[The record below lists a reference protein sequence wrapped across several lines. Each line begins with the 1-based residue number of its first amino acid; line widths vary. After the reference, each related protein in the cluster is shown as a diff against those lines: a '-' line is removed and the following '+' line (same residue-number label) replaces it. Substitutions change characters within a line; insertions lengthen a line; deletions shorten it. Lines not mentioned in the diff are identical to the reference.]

1 MASTLKDL
9 TDSAQKFVV
18 GSLDNMKHMIDRS
31 ADEVKKTDMIGA
43 GRRIADQFLEG
54 TKETVCRVADS
65 AGKADAV
72 DALRC
77 LATGT
82 LDNVRDTVQVAS
94 EESQRINLVETGSK
108 VSQEALELMRRQ
120 IELGFDTG
128 REVGQVL
135 DRVMP
140 VRMLN
145 GVTATATA
153 STRPAGVVTRV
164 EIESDK
170 GTIKT
175 ETAK

>member
-18 GSLDNMKHMIDRS
+18 GSLDNVKTLIDRS
-31 ADEVKKTDMIGA
+31 ADEVAKADMVGA
-43 GRRIADQFLEG
+43 GRRIADQFING
-54 TKETVCRVADS
+54 TRETVNRVADG
-65 AGKADAV
+65 AAKADAV

-82 LDNVRDTVQVAS
+82 LENVRETVRVAS
-94 EESQRINLVETGSK
+94 EESQRIKLVEHGSNMT
-108 VSQEALELMRRQ
+108 QEAIDLMRRQ

-145 GVTATATA
+145 GVGTPT
-153 STRPAGVVTRV
+153 STRPTGVVTRV

-175 ETAK
+175 QTAQ

>member
-18 GSLDNMKHMIDRS
+18 GSLDNVKHMIDRS
-31 ADEVKKTDMIGA
+31 ADEVAKADVVGA
-43 GRRIADQFLEG
+43 GRRIADQLLEG
-54 TKETVCRVADS
+54 TKETVSRVADGAS
-65 AGKADAV
+65 KGDPVDAV
-72 DALRC
+72 RC
-77 LATGT
+77 FATGT
-82 LDNVRDTVQVAS
+82 LENVRETVRVAS
-94 EESQRINLVETGSK
+94 EESQRINLVETGSY
-108 VSQEALELMRRQ
+108 VTQEALELMRRQ
-120 IELGFDTG
+120 VELGFDTG

-145 GVTATATA
+145 GVGTPAP
-153 STRPAGVVTRV
+153 TRPTGVVTRV

>member
-9 TDSAQKFVV
+9 TDSAQKFMV
-18 GSLDNMKHMIDRS
+18 GSLDNMKQLIDKS
-31 ADEVKKTDMIGA
+31 ADEVAKADVVGA
-43 GRRIADQFLEG
+43 GRRIADQVLDG
-54 TKETVCRVADS
+54 TKETVSRMADC
-65 AGKADAV
+65 AAKADGIEAV
-72 DALRC
+72 RC

-82 LDNVRDTVQVAS
+82 LENVRETVRVAS
-94 EESQRINLVETGSK
+94 EESQRINLVETGSN
-108 VSQEALELMRRQ
+108 VAQEALDLVRRQ
-120 IELGFDTG
+120 IDLGFDTG
-128 REVGQVL
+128 RQVGEAL

-145 GVTATATA
+145 GVTPAPT
-153 STRPAGVVTRV
+153 TRPAGVVTRV